1 MERLEHSTNF
11 WDQQIGYSQLL
22 ALQNL
27 EQTFCFNQCVEIA
40 LRLQISV
47 FQNWLTCKI
56 TVMWWNVTSNV
67 RMGCKGGFFGIY
79 VSILA
84 FRWVPSRKK
93 FASIT
98 T

>member
-27 EQTFCFNQCVEIA
+27 EQIFCFNQCVEIA

-47 FQNWLTCKI
+47 FQN
-56 TVMWWNVTSNV
+56 
-67 RMGCKGGFFGIY
+67 
-79 VSILA
+79 
-84 FRWVPSRKK
+84 
-93 FASIT
+93 
-98 T
+98 